1 MSKSVKRL
9 FSLFVVIMLMLALG
23 TTFVLLQSRKSIV
36 NNKNNTNNTNVVAN
50 INPNA
55 WDGNSNKSG
64 NVRFALD
71 PDYPATHVTMTYPTK
86 IYLDKTESLGS
97 AGYYFHIV
105 SGSFGGSPANRVYIN
120 PHIWG
125 YRKDTANSPMGNI
138 FNDYYFIAQS
148 QVDTSLEVN
157 VKTTSGIDDETK
169 LGIDTDYGRVLLNAW
184 KISDDSAYNVKIKL
198 QGTPKSIGTFN
209 FNFSSVAG
217 MHYTSSMI
225 STQQWTKNSNWSSSG
240 AWRELVH
247 YNNMDPSPIS
257 IAITVYDKSALKTA
271 IEELQTKSGYNQ
283 SIFNTANNILTTREV
298 TQSQIDT
305 QTTNVRNEINRVAK
319 VALTEKYNNLSNKLT
334 NLGVNSTTAGYKAI
348 FDDLTIANN
357 ILNSSSIDNDAIT
370 ASENALDYYL
380 GIWDNYLASGTN
392 RIIKGTFGDYFTTF
406 IYPSK
411 ISLEMGQRLADLN
424 YNFIVDANYNATNTD
439 FRMFFDASGWGRG
452 ANVINEHFSN
462 YGYTARHSIGTNI
475 SGMDWGFQNYENQS
489 SVNNDWRFA
498 SVTYNSKPYLL
509 VSAGNQTY
517 KSTITISGSPKKA
530 GQFTYDYNMDSFA
543 QQWTSSWTTQYTIS
557 YSESVS
563 IEFEINNAGVAEAK
577 ENLQTAKDGLIN
589 NLKNATGKITNL
601 DAITQL
607 INNIDVMLD
616 SSSATADEINTLTQS
631 VTNTTISVDRNWD
644 EANTYC
650 IEREIYVNQYVDSDG
665 NKYNFVNINSNRITG
680 DSDGKVIIN
689 VNTYSSPITITY
701 PNGTSF
707 TLNLNATHTGYKCE
721 ETSTCTICN
730 TALEAREHNWVQ
742 GAKLHDAT
750 CVSGAEYEYTCSYD
764 TSHIKTAIVGDIDPN
779 NHSYGDWV
787 VEKEA
792 NCLETGSKTRLCQN
806 VGCGHIDTESI
817 VALGHSHTEPIVTA
831 PTCTEKGYTLYK
843 CSRCEDIDPTIC
855 DEQPALDHLVTS
867 WTDKGNA
874 TCTNNGDEYGTCTRE
889 GCGVVVERVKENS
902 MLPHSYADTIV
913 APTCTE
919 KGYTLHICSVCQ
931 FEMIDT
937 ETEIDLN
944 NHDYSVEKQTIAPT
958 CTEQGYTIYE
968 CSRCHNEDSEHK
980 NIVPA
985 TGIHSYTIE
994 QGDVVPATCTEDG
1007 YQMYK
1012 CEHCTETEKR
1022 ITEAKLGHQHNVAI
1036 ITPPTCVDD
1045 GYTMNKCSRCED
1057 IDQTKYDIIPA
1068 TGGTHSFTILQGD
1081 EVPATCTE
1089 DGYQMY
1095 KCEHCTATEKQVTEE
1110 KLGHEFNV
1118 VNTTIPPTC
1127 GDDGYTLYECSRCK
1141 ELDETHKNIVPATGI
1156 HSYTIEQGDVVPA
1169 TCTEDGYQMY
1179 KCEHCTETEKRITE
1193 TKLGHQH
1200 NVAIITPPTCVDDG
1214 YTMYKCSRCEDINPT
1229 KQDITLATGH
1239 SYVDTVVAPT
1249 CIEKGYTLHI
1259 CSVCQFEM
1267 SDNETEIDPDNH
1279 DHSVAVITAPT
1290 CTEDGYTLYK
1300 CSRCEDI
1307 NPTKQDIIVAIG
1319 HSYVDTIVAPT
1330 CTEKGYT
1337 LHKCSRCDNEF
1348 TDNEVE
1354 INLDNHTWNDGVVTK
1369 EPTATEKGE
1378 KEFTCSGCGDK
1389 KVEEIPA
1396 LGVVDKPV
1404 QPNEPEIANGPNIGA
1419 IVGGAVG
1426 GTAGLGILVLVIFII
1441 IKKTKKV

>member
-1 MSKSVKRL
+1 M
-9 FSLFVVIMLMLALG
+9 
-23 TTFVLLQSRKSIV
+23 
-36 NNKNNTNNTNVVAN
+36 
-50 INPNA
+50 
-55 WDGNSNKSG
+55 
-64 NVRFALD
+64 
-71 PDYPATHVTMTYPTK
+71 
-86 IYLDKTESLGS
+86 
-97 AGYYFHIV
+97 
-105 SGSFGGSPANRVYIN
+105 
-120 PHIWG
+120 
-125 YRKDTANSPMGNI
+125 
-138 FNDYYFIAQS
+138 
-148 QVDTSLEVN
+148 
-157 VKTTSGIDDETK
+157 
-169 LGIDTDYGRVLLNAW
+169 
-184 KISDDSAYNVKIKL
+184 
-198 QGTPKSIGTFN
+198 
-209 FNFSSVAG
+209 
-217 MHYTSSMI
+217 
-225 STQQWTKNSNWSSSG
+225 
-240 AWRELVH
+240 
-247 YNNMDPSPIS
+247 
-257 IAITVYDKSALKTA
+257 
-271 IEELQTKSGYNQ
+271 
-283 SIFNTANNILTTREV
+283 
-298 TQSQIDT
+298 
-305 QTTNVRNEINRVAK
+305 
-319 VALTEKYNNLSNKLT
+319 
-334 NLGVNSTTAGYKAI
+334 
-348 FDDLTIANN
+348 
-357 ILNSSSIDNDAIT
+357 
-370 ASENALDYYL
+370 
-380 GIWDNYLASGTN
+380 
-392 RIIKGTFGDYFTTF
+392 
-406 IYPSK
+406 
-411 ISLEMGQRLADLN
+411 
-424 YNFIVDANYNATNTD
+424 
-439 FRMFFDASGWGRG
+439 
-452 ANVINEHFSN
+452 
-462 YGYTARHSIGTNI
+462 
-475 SGMDWGFQNYENQS
+475 
-489 SVNNDWRFA
+489 
-498 SVTYNSKPYLL
+498 
-509 VSAGNQTY
+509 
-517 KSTITISGSPKKA
+517 
-530 GQFTYDYNMDSFA
+530 
-543 QQWTSSWTTQYTIS
+543 
-557 YSESVS
+557 
-563 IEFEINNAGVAEAK
+563 
-577 ENLQTAKDGLIN
+577 
-589 NLKNATGKITNL
+589 
-601 DAITQL
+601 
-607 INNIDVMLD
+607 
-616 SSSATADEINTLTQS
+616 
-631 VTNTTISVDRNWD
+631 
-644 EANTYC
+644 
-650 IEREIYVNQYVDSDG
+650 
-665 NKYNFVNINSNRITG
+665 
-680 DSDGKVIIN
+680 
-689 VNTYSSPITITY
+689 
-701 PNGTSF
+701 
-707 TLNLNATHTGYKCE
+707 
-721 ETSTCTICN
+721 
-730 TALEAREHNWVQ
+730 
-742 GAKLHDAT
+742 
-750 CVSGAEYEYTCSYD
+750 
-764 TSHIKTAIVGDIDPN
+764 
-779 NHSYGDWV
+779 
-787 VEKEA
+787 
-792 NCLETGSKTRLCQN
+792 
-806 VGCGHIDTESI
+806 
-817 VALGHSHTEPIVTA
+817 
-831 PTCTEKGYTLYK
+831 
-843 CSRCEDIDPTIC
+843 
-855 DEQPALDHLVTS
+855 
-867 WTDKGNA
+867 
-874 TCTNNGDEYGTCTRE
+874 
-889 GCGVVVERVKENS
+889 
-902 MLPHSYADTIV
+902 
-913 APTCTE
+913 
-919 KGYTLHICSVCQ
+919 
-931 FEMIDT
+931 
-937 ETEIDLN
+937 
-944 NHDYSVEKQTIAPT
+944 
-958 CTEQGYTIYE
+958 
-968 CSRCHNEDSEHK
+968 
-980 NIVPA
+980 
-985 TGIHSYTIE
+985 
-994 QGDVVPATCTEDG
+994 PATCTEDG